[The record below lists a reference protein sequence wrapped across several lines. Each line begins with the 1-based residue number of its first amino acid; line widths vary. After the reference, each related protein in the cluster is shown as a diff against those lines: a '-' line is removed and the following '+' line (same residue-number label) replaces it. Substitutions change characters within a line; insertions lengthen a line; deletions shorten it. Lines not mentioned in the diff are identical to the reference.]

1 MVTALIVCCKL
12 SNMRIQNKIYIQNR
26 VHSRLIKSLCH
37 CSIAAVMGVFAI
49 TVNAGDRLL
58 ATGGVAQIEGA
69 AGGGLTP
76 WALISGYGTDAQT
89 GGSVFYTQAKTNG
102 GFELDS
108 GGFSIGFNNRVELSL
123 SQQKFGFSNTV
134 PGESARMNTL
144 GAKLRLFGDAVY
156 DQDSWLPQLAAG
168 VQLKHNEDYD
178 LVPKSLGAKHASG
191 LDFYLAATK
200 LYLGAVFGRN
210 LLLSG
215 TMQAT
220 KANQFGL
227 LGFGGDKNNHYQLQP
242 AASVAVM
249 LTDNLILGAE
259 YRARPDNLNVY
270 KEDDAKDVFL
280 AWFPIKN
287 FSVTAAYLDLGN
299 IANKDNQSA
308 WYLSGQITY

>member
-1 MVTALIVCCKL
+1 MFALSETYPLNPAHTSTLNIL
-12 SNMRIQNKIYIQNR
+12 Y
-26 VHSRLIKSLCH
+26 KSPFAAIIGLTMMSH
-37 CSIAAVMGVFAI
+37 CVSVI
-49 TVNAGDRLL
+49 AGDRLL

-76 WALISGYGTDAQT
+76 WALISGYGTDAQV

-108 GGFSIGFNNRVELSL
+108 GGMSVGFYNRVELSL

-134 PGESARMNTL
+134 PGESARMNTV

-156 DQDSWLPQLAAG
+156 DQDTWLPQVAAG
-168 VQLKHNEDYD
+168 IQLKHNEDYD
-178 LVPKSLGAKHASG
+178 FVPKALGAKHQSG
-191 LDFYLAATK
+191 VDFYLAATK
-200 LYLGAVFGRN
+200 LYIGAVFGRN
-210 LLLSG
+210 LLVNG
-215 TMQAT
+215 TLQAT

-242 AASVAVM
+242 AGSIAVM

-259 YRARPDNLNVY
+259 YRAKPNNLSVF

-280 AWFPIKN
+280 AWFPVKN
-287 FSVTAAYLDLGN
+287 LSITAAYLNLGN
-299 IANKDNQSA
+299 IANKDNQTA